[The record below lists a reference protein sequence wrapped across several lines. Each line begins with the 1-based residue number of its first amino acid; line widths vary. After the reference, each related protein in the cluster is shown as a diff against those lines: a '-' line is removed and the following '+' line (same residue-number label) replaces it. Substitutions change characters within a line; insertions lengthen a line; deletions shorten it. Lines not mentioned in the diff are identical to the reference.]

1 VIGIRWHAIAC
12 VAALIAFHPFA
23 TGQNAIVEAKQGDSV
38 STPSPALLDELRQ
51 WKISGPANPSRLLPK
66 STFDGPLER
75 NYTLKN
81 KRVRKFLQGE
91 TQSVGINLGWTDDA
105 EPATAAKVTRWFF
118 VRNGGGD
125 GPLTYGETIAIGVGA
140 QPSFIQNKERAVGI
154 NLDWSETPVFE
165 WTLAG
170 GPAGQAIDPNK
181 YLAIYNAKAEEFLI
195 FFDRTAGADIG
206 WPSSMTWGDQLKGEL
221 LKQAKKAAL
230 QALLAAAAE

>member
-1 VIGIRWHAIAC
+1 LAG
-12 VAALIAFHPFA
+12 P
-23 TGQNAIVEAKQGDSV
+23 T
-38 STPSPALLDELRQ
+38 TPSPPPR
-51 WKISGPANPSRLLPK
+51 R
-66 STFDGPLER
+66 
-75 NYTLKN
+75 
-81 KRVRKFLQGE
+81 
-91 TQSVGINLGWTDDA
+91 
-105 EPATAAKVTRWFF
+105 RWFF

-125 GPLTYGETIAIGVGA
+125 GPLRYGETIAIGVGA